1 MTTIFLLWILIFGV
15 FCCAGFLGA
24 FLWQN
29 RYLARTVEIQLQ
41 GMSETQMLTFEALER
56 ELKRLEKRVKEVEDV
71 VL

>member
-1 MTTIFLLWILIFGV
+1 VTTIFLLWILIFSV

-29 RYLARTVEIQLQ
+29 SHLVRTVEIQLQ

-56 ELKRLEKRVKEVEDV
+56 ELTRLEKRVKEVEDV